1 MALTPEARA
10 RAKKRKEA
18 RDKLTPE
25 ERKAKDSK
33 AHPATQKLRKAFED
47 NPMPEFDT
55 STLEAPKK
63 KSGSKKAKKKSGSK
77 KAKSNIKALRKGL
90 KEDGLKERKR
100 PGGRGR

>member
-63 KSGSKKAKKKSGSK
+63 KSGSKKAK
-77 KAKSNIKALRKGL
+77 SNIKALRKGL

>member
-18 RDKLTPE
+18 RDKL
-25 ERKAKDSK
+25 KDSQ
-33 AHPATQKLRKAFED
+33 AENYSNMGGSNNQG
-47 NPMPEFDT
+47 
-55 STLEAPKK
+55 SKK
-63 KSGSKKAKKKSGSK
+63 GGSKKA
-77 KAKSNIKALRKGL
+77 ASNVKALRKGL